1 MYDLVD
7 FKFAGSDSME
17 PSPGYFHGPYATLTS
32 LNLDLGGYPGP
43 ALA

>member
-7 FKFAGSDSME
+7 SEFAGSDSME
-17 PSPGYFHGPYATLTS
+17 PSPGPFNGPYVTLTS
-32 LNLDLGGYPGP
+32 LDLELGGYPGP